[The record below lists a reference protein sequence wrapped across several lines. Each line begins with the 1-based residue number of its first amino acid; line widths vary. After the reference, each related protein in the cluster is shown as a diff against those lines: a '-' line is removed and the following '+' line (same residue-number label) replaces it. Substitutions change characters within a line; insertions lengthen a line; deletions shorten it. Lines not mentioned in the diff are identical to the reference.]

1 MDTKQYGPTIN
12 EWRPC
17 FRLNLSALEQTSFLQ
32 GIEGAIF
39 ADSFEGPGRQ
49 TNLHKAAEFRHPNA
63 FVAQVGGEGAPHFL
77 DVVQADTALF
87 FGETAVMDAIAA
99 AGAGSCDLT
108 KS

>member
-1 MDTKQYGPTIN
+1 MDTKRYGPAIN

-17 FRLNLSALEQTSFLQ
+17 SRLNLSALEQASFLQ
-32 GIEGAIF
+32 GSEGAVF
-39 ADSFEGPGRQ
+39 ADSFEGPGGQ

-63 FVAQVGGEGAPHFL
+63 FIAQIGGEGAPHFL

>member
-1 MDTKQYGPTIN
+1 MDTKQYGPAIN

-17 FRLNLSALEQTSFLQ
+17 FRLNLSTLEQASFLQ
-32 GIEGAIF
+32 GSEGAVF
-39 ADSFEGPGRQ
+39 ADSFEGPGGQ

-63 FVAQVGGEGAPHFL
+63 FIAQVGGECAPHFL

>member
-1 MDTKQYGPTIN
+1 MDTEQLWPTN
-12 EWRPC
+12 KERRPC
-17 FRLNLSALEQTSFLQ
+17 FRFNLSALEQTSFLQ
-32 GIEGAIF
+32 SIKGAVF

-49 TNLHKAAEFRHPNA
+49 TNLHKTAEFRHPNA
-63 FVAQVGGEGAPHFL
+63 FVAQVGGEGAPHFF
-77 DVVQADTALF
+77 DMVQADAALF

>member
-1 MDTKQYGPTIN
+1 MDTKQYGPTNN
-12 EWRPC
+12 EWQPC
-17 FRLNLSALEQTSFLQ
+17 FRLNLSTLEQASFLQ
-32 GIEGAIF
+32 SIEGAVF
-39 ADSFEGPGRQ
+39 ADSFEGPGGQ
-49 TNLHKAAEFRHPNA
+49 TNLNEAAEFRHPNA